1 MTRILNYVEF
11 IKKESYNEFI
21 TVATAKPHRYT
32 DAKNGTER
40 SLEIAEYVLDTV
52 QDAPA
57 TPAIPEKNDF
67 ASGGAVCQLA
77 TAIQRSLAVATVRH
91 LEHSKNA
98 HHNARMPENCGYH
111 CTRISQVPN

>member
-57 TPAIPEKNDF
+57 TPAIPEKTILQVAAQF
-67 ASGGAVCQLA
+67 VSWPLQYSAVWQ
-77 TAIQRSLAVATVRH
+77 
-91 LEHSKNA
+91 
-98 HHNARMPENCGYH
+98 
-111 CTRISQVPN
+111 